1 MRTLLLFLLFPI
13 LIIAQD
19 DFWVGTLLDSTY
31 YKDSPIKAPL
41 MRGDYNNLPPAH
53 SIKKYAPTPL
63 SQGQKGTCAG
73 WSSAYAARTI
83 LEAIINNYEGE
94 KINEIAY
101 SPSFVYNQLA
111 NDSSCQNGI
120 SLNQALSL
128 IQNKGSLSMSKFAY
142 DCERKVN
149 LNDSVE
155 ALDHRIIEYR
165 EIGSYSTGNQ
175 VLFVKK
181 SISENKPVVIAFD
194 TPVSFSKAKELWTPD
209 TSDMKFWGRGH
220 GLAVVG
226 YDDKKFGGAI
236 ELMNS
241 WGTQWGKGGFTWVR
255 YSDFEFFCRWAYELI
270 DKSADASTRPDLS
283 GSITFSET
291 NNSPI
296 ISTFNGEYFKFDKPY
311 YSGSL
316 FNIIISNEQPAYVYA
331 LSSDESTQ
339 TVEKIF
345 PVGKNMSAF
354 LPYAQNN
361 IALPDEDTYLMLDD
375 VKGKTYFCF
384 LYSKEAIDIESK
396 IAELSRR
403 KGSFWEKLES
413 TFGEYFISAD
423 KTNYSSLGK
432 VSFSAFSKDGS
443 IIPVFFEIE
452 HK

>member
-1 MRTLLLFLLFPI
+1 MKTLLFLFLFPF
-13 LIIAQD
+13 LLTAQD
-19 DFWVGTLLDSTY
+19 DYAVGTLLDSTY
-31 YKDSPIKAPL
+31 YENSPVKAPL
-41 MRGDYNNLPPAH
+41 MRGDYNNLPVAH
-53 SIKKYAPTPL
+53 SLKKYAPKPM

-111 NDSSCQNGI
+111 NDSSCQSGI

-128 IQNKGSLSMSKFAY
+128 IQNKGSISLAKFAY
-142 DCERKVN
+142 SCDRRVK
-149 LNDSVE
+149 LNDSIE
-155 ALDHRIIEYR
+155 ALEHRIIEYR
-165 EIGSYSTGNQ
+165 EVANYSTGNQ
-175 VLFVKK
+175 VKFIKK
-181 SISENKPVVIAFD
+181 SIAENKPVVIAFD
-194 TPVSFSKAKELWTPD
+194 TPLSFSKAKELWSPD
-209 TSDMKFWGRGH
+209 SSDMKFWGRGH
-220 GLAVVG
+220 GMAVVG
-226 YDDKKFGGAI
+226 YDDKKFGGAV

-316 FNIIISNEQPAYVYA
+316 FNIIISNQQPAYVYA
-331 LSSDESTQ
+331 FSSDEATLK
-339 TVEKIF
+339 VEKIF
-345 PVGKNMSAF
+345 PLNKNMSAF
-354 LPYAQNN
+354 LPYTQNN

-384 LYSKEAIDIESK
+384 LYSKTALDIDGK
-396 IAELSRR
+396 ILKLSNY
-403 KGSFWEKLES
+403 KGTLWEKIKS
-413 TFGEYFISAD
+413 TFGELLIVAD
-423 KTNYSSLGK
+423 KIDYTSLGK